1 MCLGAIQKD
10 AVLLLA
16 SLGEPLAWGLSRRC
30 GHTEE
35 RPMEPMYCG
44 GTKRPPG

>member
-16 SLGEPLAWGLSRRC
+16 SLSEPLAWGLSRC
-30 GHTEE
+30 GHTVE

-44 GTKRPPG
+44 GTKRPPE